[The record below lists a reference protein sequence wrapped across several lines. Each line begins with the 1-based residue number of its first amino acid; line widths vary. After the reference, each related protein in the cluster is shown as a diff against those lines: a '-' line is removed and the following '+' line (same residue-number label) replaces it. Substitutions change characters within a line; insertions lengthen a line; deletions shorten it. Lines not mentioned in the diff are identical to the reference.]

1 MAFLFGLIATIS
13 TLALIGL
20 AILPTELSV
29 ASEVGFYSIITIIVL
44 MFFRGKMSRVLFVS
58 ICAWVVIRYLAWRF
72 TTLPLDNGWA
82 SSTGAILLLMAE
94 IYGTAMMLF
103 GLFVNAN
110 PMERKPAT
118 LPERE
123 EDFPTVDIYIPTY
136 SEGLNIVAPTVMGA
150 MSIDYPSDKFKVY
163 VLDDGYPRSLTS
175 TNPEQAQELADRAE
189 ALKALCLKHGAH
201 YLTRDNNLHAKSGNM
216 NSAMAHTDGEL
227 ILVLD
232 ADHVP
237 TQNILKNMVGF
248 FKNPKMAF
256 VQSPHFFL
264 NADPVE
270 KNLNLFHKMPA
281 ENDMFY
287 RVVQKGLD
295 LWNTSFFCG
304 SAALIR
310 RTAVENVGGFSTES
324 ITEDAS
330 TSIKMHQKGWKSAYL
345 GVPMVAGLQPET
357 FSSFIVQRLRWG
369 MGMAQIMMKQN
380 PWLIPGLSLGQRISY
395 SSVVLFWLFPFA
407 RIIFFLSP
415 LLSVFGGL
423 MIYPAGM
430 EYFYAY
436 TVPYLI
442 AVVLSTEKIFG
453 RVRQIMTSE
462 MYETLQS
469 FYIFPALL
477 STIVKPNAPT
487 FKVTPKGERLDTEF
501 VSEFK
506 LPFYFFFALTVSGLG
521 YGIFRLIMEP
531 EVRESLS
538 LSVGWLGFNFI
549 LLCAAMGTLFEQ
561 VQRRDRPRV
570 EVNLPVKVLNEA
582 NEVLNTRATLKDI
595 TEVGALVTVGKHR
608 ISEQD
613 RIILDLPELS
623 KPINCEVM
631 SVKSKGTHLDLG
643 VKFKPD
649 TPEQERELV
658 VLTYGNSERWEK
670 IWIDREAPIN
680 VLKSLTMFTI
690 TAIRTL
696 IAHLKHVAK

>member
-1 MAFLFGLIATIS
+1 MAFLFGIIAAIS
-13 TLALIGL
+13 MMALVGL
-20 AILPTELSV
+20 AVLPTELSV
-29 ASEVGFYSIITIIVL
+29 ASEVGFYSVITIVVL
-44 MFFRGKMSRVLFVS
+44 MLFRGKTPRILFVS
-58 ICAWVVIRYLAWRF
+58 LCAWVVIRYLAWRF
-72 TTLPLDNGWA
+72 TTLPLDQGML
-82 SSTGAILLLMAE
+82 SSAGAILLLMAE

-110 PMERKPAT
+110 PMDRKPAS
-118 LPERE
+118 LPAS
-123 EDFPTVDIYIPTY
+123 EDLYPTVDVYIPTY
-136 SEGLNIVAPTVMGA
+136 SEGMSIVAPTVMGA
-150 MSIDYPSDKFKVY
+150 MSIDYPKDKFKVY
-163 VLDDGYPRSLTS
+163 VLDDGYPRSLKIADA
-175 TNPEQAQELADRAE
+175 EQAAFLKDRAE
-189 ALKALCLKHGAH
+189 ALKALCERHGAH

-216 NSAMAHTDGEL
+216 NSAMKQTEGDL

-270 KNLNLFHKMPA
+270 KNLDLFHKIPG

-310 RTAVENVGGFSTES
+310 RQAIEDVGGFSTES

-330 TSIKMHQKGWKSAYL
+330 TSIKMHQRGWKSAYL

-357 FSSFIVQRLRWG
+357 FASFIVQRLRWG

-380 PWLIPGLSLGQRISY
+380 PWLVSGLSFGQRISY

-407 RIIFFLSP
+407 RIVFFLSP

-453 RVRQIMTSE
+453 RVRQILTSE
-462 MYETLQS
+462 MYETLQA
-469 FYIFPALL
+469 FYIFPALI
-477 STIVKPNAPT
+477 STIFKPNAPT
-487 FKVTPKGERLDTEF
+487 FKVTPKGERLDTQF
-501 VSEFK
+501 VSEFRI
-506 LPFYFFFALTVSGLG
+506 PFYLFFALTVAGLG
-521 YGIFRLIMEP
+521 YGIFRLIAEP

-538 LSVGWLGFNFI
+538 LSVAWLGFNFL
-549 LLCAAMGTLFEQ
+549 LLCSAMGTLFEQ
-561 VQRRDRPRV
+561 VQRRGRPRV
-570 EVNLPVKVLNEA
+570 VVNLPVKVATEA
-582 NEVLNTRATLKDI
+582 GEVLSLRATMKDI
-595 TEVGALVTVGKHR
+595 TEVGALIATGKHR

-613 RIILDLPELS
+613 VLVLDLPELS
-623 KPINCEVM
+623 APVACEVM
-631 SVKSKGTHLDLG
+631 SVKSSGTSLDIG
-643 VKFKPD
+643 VKFKPSS
-649 TPEQERELV
+649 PEQERELV
-658 VLTYGNSERWEK
+658 VLTYGDSARWEK
-670 IWIDREAPIN
+670 VWVDREAPLN
-680 VLKSLTMFTI
+680 VFKSITLFTF
-690 TAIRTL
+690 TALRTL
-696 IAHLKHVAK
+696 IAHVKHVVK

>member
-623 KPINCEVM
+623 KPIVCEVM